1 MNPQRWLR
9 GEEAGAFDWRRSAR
23 DLDIPVE
30 AARALYA
37 RALRQADDVGRAEA
51 LYLRWMRDAAALRR
65 AKAPPS
71 TPGRKTRV
79 MHEAGDRA
87 RASAELE
94 ALGPGKWTRSLME
107 AAGGDASRELPGY
120 EDVHLAVGALASAQ
134 RAADEPPVVPV
145 ASPSPSSSSSSS
157 SSSGALRAQLRAAVE
172 AGQGV
177 AAALAAADPAT
188 AAEALAAL
196 RTEHVAS
203 RSAPVLRLVTEAAE
217 GEVERVLGRGSAG
230 TALPERLAARLAPHI
245 GADAVGAAR
254 LHTDDAADLVAAGH
268 HARALTLGSEI
279 YFARGEYAPGTERG
293 DELLAHELTHVAQGQ
308 RGALTRAAAKGLDS
322 GGQLD
327 PSEAEAD
334 LAAKLAV
341 IQLHPPEGA
350 APALAAPSGQPTS
363 EGERAAR
370 LAAQQQRLGVADQPE
385 APLAVPPAPP
395 AIAPQAPVLHPP
407 PKLTAPAAPAP
418 TGNAY
423 VDTFSAPPSK
433 QAMELWA
440 TAGGKA
446 TTQTAA
452 DQAKFDAGLPPM
464 PVVLDGREMPG
475 GKTAPNGGRVPA
487 QPPSAGAAPPA
498 AQPTPTPAPPPITTA
513 ATAAQAISPTADKA
527 TIKSDGQ
534 KVIDNLPTSSP
545 DIKTDPGPA
554 PVTDLAGQADPVRT
568 VGDQQHA
575 VGEGAKALD
584 DAKKKVLSGPGA
596 AQIQPV
602 KLDEK
607 LSVPKEQATGAMPQL
622 PTVEGMTKMK
632 KWNLPSNAL
641 AAFDTVAK
649 PKMDASLAQA
659 KGQMTQADAKRDADR
674 DKAVS
679 DAQDKVKSAHADA
692 DKQQQAKIADT
703 RTQITNHQAT
713 TLVKHEAEIKKLDAQ
728 SSVKKQGTIGKIN
741 DRITADQSKV
751 ETDYKDAAK
760 KADDQKKQ
768 GEEDA
773 QKKKEEAEKKKKDES
788 WWDRAADA
796 VCDGIKAIAD
806 EIDKALDAIGKAI
819 GQLLDAVKDAAC
831 KAIDAARDFVCQAL
845 TEFGDWLKSAVTALI
860 GSVFP
865 ELAAELNR
873 LIDEAVNAAKAAVNA
888 VADGLKKAVTAL
900 CDGLKGALDALI
912 ATFKAAVQAA
922 ATFAQ
927 AAITGNWALVGK
939 MILDGILN
947 ALGIDPAAFYAL
959 IGKAE
964 DSIEKIIENP
974 GAFVGHLIDAVKLG
988 FKQFG
993 AHFWTHLKDGI
1004 VQWLFGTFAQAGIT
1018 MPASFDIA
1026 GIFDLCCQVLGLT
1039 WPRLRGKVVKVIG
1052 EKNTERLEFV
1062 AKYIQALVTGG
1073 FAGLWQQIQ
1082 QDMSGLWD
1090 MVIGGVKD
1098 WLIQSVVMAAIEK
1111 IATMW
1116 NPAGAIFELIKTAW
1130 NLYQWV
1136 RENAQRIFGLVQAVV
1151 DSISNIVAGNISGAA
1166 NFIEAS
1172 LAKLIPV
1179 AISLFA
1185 DLLGLGGLADKI
1197 RSIIEKV
1204 QTKVDHAIDALI
1216 ERVMKMFKG
1225 KDDDH
1230 KDGKDGKDGDHKD
1243 DHKPV
1248 GTRVTFEAHGE
1259 THTQYID
1266 VSGGT
1271 PVAMVA
1277 STPASVKDRIEGWR
1291 PRLRELPDADQ
1302 KRAGKLIGTAIA
1314 IEKNVDAL
1322 AVKVKA
1328 GEASND
1334 ALEAKQRELAD
1345 TLAGLFELM
1354 APDFDPNKALSD
1366 QDPRATLKSPQYADF
1381 KGRFITLA
1389 NNLSMPAGA
1398 AAAQELWL
1406 KVATALHDTDA
1417 AYKAAPSA
1425 SPDGRRKDLSSDAF
1439 QKIMKDFEPI
1449 TAALAPY
1456 MEKYAHGKKSWAFWS
1471 GKPAVEVAKK
1481 HAEVCLEK
1489 SALGSLFDGININGS
1504 WDIQLWA
1511 SLSKAYATHAAQH
1524 VGEAQYSG
1532 FVGLGSSA
1540 DQSIFNKIEQPQF
1553 VSMLDEKAKASLHVS
1568 WYAVAG
1574 DPKQDMK
1581 VPDWRFQAG
1590 GFDGVYGT
1598 GDRSSM
1604 VALAESEN
1612 KRRMDLWTKD
1622 KVDEG
1627 PAGKSGD
1634 DGPVTADASLSMSGE
1649 GHTLKG
1655 TANKSTIDVTMASV
1669 PRPFGEKLAAA
1680 IQNEADLITAL
1691 SSTPGPA
1698 LTQHQNAH
1706 RDLTAIE
1713 PWFDTE
1719 KAKVLAEPDK
1729 AKKGP
1734 AMQAL
1739 LHALADRVIT
1749 VGNAHG
1755 LKDLVYESFGIDKMI
1770 TTITNLVDKEL
1781 WKHLHQAGMLGDGH
1795 NNTATAAEA
1804 LGVTT
1809 NHGVPL
1815 RYTEKH
1821 DSRTQTCRRG
1831 LAAVILQMD
1840 TLEATHPALA
1850 LSTLP
1855 DYQKAKKELADCDL
1869 ALSNPTAY
1877 LAAKG
1882 NKVVAGD
1889 FQ

>member
-1 MNPQRWLR
+1 M
-9 GEEAGAFDWRRSAR
+9 
-23 DLDIPVE
+23 
-30 AARALYA
+30 
-37 RALRQADDVGRAEA
+37 
-51 LYLRWMRDAAALRR
+51 
-65 AKAPPS
+65 
-71 TPGRKTRV
+71 
-79 MHEAGDRA
+79 
-87 RASAELE
+87 
-94 ALGPGKWTRSLME
+94 
-107 AAGGDASRELPGY
+107 
-120 EDVHLAVGALASAQ
+120 
-134 RAADEPPVVPV
+134 
-145 ASPSPSSSSSSS
+145 
-157 SSSGALRAQLRAAVE
+157 
-172 AGQGV
+172 
-177 AAALAAADPAT
+177 
-188 AAEALAAL
+188 
-196 RTEHVAS
+196 
-203 RSAPVLRLVTEAAE
+203 
-217 GEVERVLGRGSAG
+217 
-230 TALPERLAARLAPHI
+230 
-245 GADAVGAAR
+245 
-254 LHTDDAADLVAAGH
+254 
-268 HARALTLGSEI
+268 
-279 YFARGEYAPGTERG
+279 
-293 DELLAHELTHVAQGQ
+293 
-308 RGALTRAAAKGLDS
+308 
-322 GGQLD
+322 
-327 PSEAEAD
+327 
-334 LAAKLAV
+334 

-751 ETDYKDAAK
+751 ETDYQDAAK

-900 CDGLKGALDALI
+900 CDGLKGALDAVI

-1090 MVIGGVKD
+1090 MVIGGVRD

-1225 KDDDH
+1225 KD
-1230 KDGKDGKDGDHKD
+1230 GKDGDKKGG
-1243 DHKPV
+1243 DHSV
-1248 GTRVTFEAHGE
+1248 GEVITFEAAGHSHKMWFEVKGE
-1259 THTQYID
+1259 QATL
-1266 VSGGT
+1266 
-1271 PVAMVA
+1271 MVA
-1277 STPASVKDRIEGWR
+1277 SDPLPVSAHLSHMQGQVDK
-1291 PRLRELPDADQ
+1291 LPDDKKATA
-1302 KRAGKLIGTAIA
+1302 KGLIG
-1314 IEKNVDAL
+1314 DA
-1322 AVKVKA
+1322 
-1328 GEASND
+1328 
-1334 ALEAKQRELAD
+1334 Q
-1345 TLAGLFELM
+1345 
-1354 APDFDPNKALSD
+1354 
-1366 QDPRATLKSPQYADF
+1366 
-1381 KGRFITLA
+1381 
-1389 NNLSMPAGA
+1389 
-1398 AAAQELWL
+1398 AAQA
-1406 KVATALHDTDA
+1406 KATADA
-1417 AYKAAPSA
+1417 NK
-1425 SPDGRRKDLSSDAF
+1425 
-1439 QKIMKDFEPI
+1439 
-1449 TAALAPY
+1449 
-1456 MEKYAHGKKSWAFWS
+1456 
-1471 GKPAVEVAKK
+1471 
-1481 HAEVCLEK
+1481 
-1489 SALGSLFDGININGS
+1489 
-1504 WDIQLWA
+1504 
-1511 SLSKAYATHAAQH
+1511 ATHADGNAKD
-1524 VGEAQYSG
+1524 
-1532 FVGLGSSA
+1532 SA
-1540 DQSIFNKIEQPQF
+1540 DGKTADSDEHTVASLMKQLFEIFEGLNADDLKGAC
-1553 VSMLDEKAKASLHVS
+1553 AKAGGVAETKFTQVMGESQAGATAVRPSFLAGANVRLKPAPDKPLDAMRNEVS
-1568 WYAVAG
+1568 GSGDKYILKG
-1574 DPKQDMK
+1574 DPIPVSEIVGQQGISRVLDLPSVFNYYLDAGYKSRLKLTSADDFLKACAEGKFNPQTDLNDAAEIRGK
-1581 VPDWRFQAG
+1581 VAESWWFAKARAG
-1590 GFDGVYGT
+1590 GVTLGQIKKDLTVMDTTYDKGMLRLNITASELASANIQLHKPTAFDGMMQG
-1598 GDRSSM
+1598 
-1604 VALAESEN
+1604 
-1612 KRRMDLWTKD
+1612 W
-1622 KVDEG
+1622 
-1627 PAGKSGD
+1627 GD
-1634 DGPVTADASLSMSGE
+1634 DPM
-1649 GHTLKG
+1649 
-1655 TANKSTIDVTMASV
+1655 
-1669 PRPFGEKLAAA
+1669 
-1680 IQNEADLITAL
+1680 
-1691 SSTPGPA
+1691 
-1698 LTQHQNAH
+1698 
-1706 RDLTAIE
+1706 
-1713 PWFDTE
+1713 W
-1719 KAKVLAEPDK
+1719 
-1729 AKKGP
+1729 
-1734 AMQAL
+1734 
-1739 LHALADRVIT
+1739 
-1749 VGNAHG
+1749 
-1755 LKDLVYESFGIDKMI
+1755 
-1770 TTITNLVDKEL
+1770 
-1781 WKHLHQAGMLGDGH
+1781 
-1795 NNTATAAEA
+1795 TAASGTWGLTRDGMQEGVIKA
-1804 LGVTT
+1804 SQLGVFKDRHLILPEPAPKTDD
-1809 NHGVPL
+1809 VPKTL
-1815 RYTEKH
+1815 TI
-1821 DSRTQTCRRG
+1821 SG
-1831 LAAVILQMD
+1831 LAKLD
-1840 TLEATHPALA
+1840 K
-1850 LSTLP
+1850 LP
-1855 DYQKAKKELADCDL
+1855 TE
-1869 ALSNPTAY
+1869 P
-1877 LAAKG
+1877 G
-1882 NKVVAGD
+1882 R
-1889 FQ
+1889 